1 MRKRI
6 ARALIK
12 LAHRIHPHAD
22 HAHGTHEPS
31 EATLRG
37 GYTMADFEAMRA
49 DWSRGSG
56 YQLTSFT
63 LDPEAIAEQRSADV
77 RADEMRAHAKRVIR

>member
-6 ARALIK
+6 AGALIK
-12 LAHRIHPHAD
+12 LARRIHHVD
-22 HAHGTHEPS
+22 HVDSTHQPS

-49 DWSRGSG
+49 DWSRGGG
-56 YQLTSFT
+56 YQLTSFA
-63 LDPEAIAEQRSADV
+63 LDPEVIAEQRSADV